1 MSESAVEYL
10 EEQLK
15 QLLGESVPNQAVY
28 NINAAMELAGILET
42 KGFTFQLK
50 DMCPKSMIETN
61 WRATFLKEDAI
72 FAAENPQSAVAVCMA
87 AVDALSPLSENKH

>member
-1 MSESAVEYL
+1 MSGSAVENL

-15 QLLGESVPNQAVY
+15 QFLGESVPGQAVH

-50 DMCPKSMIETN
+50 DMCPKSLIETN
-61 WRATFLKEDAI
+61 WRAAFSREDAV
-72 FAAENPQSAVAVCMA
+72 FSAEAPQSSVAVCMA
-87 AVDALSPLSENKH
+87 AVDALASPLPGS

>member
-1 MSESAVEYL
+1 MSGSAVENL

-15 QLLGESVPNQAVY
+15 QFLGESVPGQAVH

-50 DMCPKSMIETN
+50 DMCPKSLIETN
-61 WRATFLKEDAI
+61 WRAAFFKEDAV
-72 FAAENPQSAVAVCMA
+72 FSAEDPQSSVAVCMA
-87 AVDALSPLSENKH
+87 AVDALAGPLPGS